1 MKQDES
7 DYTAATDDAQRM
19 LQQEL
24 ELIAELKRKS
34 RSSADAG
41 LRSLY
46 SRMAELRA
54 ALCTELEA
62 YLLEARPS
70 TEITGQINDM
80 FR

>member
-1 MKQDES
+1 VTQEES
-7 DYTAATDDAQRM
+7 EYTSATDDAQRIV
-19 LQQEL
+19 QQEVQ
-24 ELIAELKRKS
+24 LIAELRRKS